1 MYNQCPEMLYESEIL
16 VNVNFMENLRFHD
29 KFIISLKNYSIYLA
43 FCRFYM
49 YPQSRK
55 TLFQNLNNKY

>member
-1 MYNQCPEMLYESEIL
+1 MLYESEIL

-29 KFIISLKNYSIYLA
+29 KFIISFKNYSIYLA

-49 YPQSRK
+49 YLQSRK
-55 TLFQNLNNKY
+55 TLFQIMNNKY